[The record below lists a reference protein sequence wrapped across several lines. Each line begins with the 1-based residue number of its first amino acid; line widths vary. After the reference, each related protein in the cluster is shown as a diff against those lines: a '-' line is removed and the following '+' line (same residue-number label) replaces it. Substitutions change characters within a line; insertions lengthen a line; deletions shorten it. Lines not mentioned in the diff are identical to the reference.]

1 MNKKLSFTVS
11 NHTTHGVKPHRV
23 IFHAIVMLPEEINL
37 EVSLMNK
44 ITLGMKGSDSLRKY

>member
-1 MNKKLSFTVS
+1 
-11 NHTTHGVKPHRV
+11 
-23 IFHAIVMLPEEINL
+23 VMLPEEINL